1 MKLFF
6 CMAIVALLCGCAGTN
21 FSFDNARQIK
31 PGMKSAEVQKRMGKP
46 YMVTTQG
53 NQNIWVYSYVDAFFA
68 TKTVSFVFQD
78 DQVVQV
84 PRIPDSFR

>member
-46 YMVTTQG
+46 YMVTT
-53 NQNIWVYSYVDAFFA
+53 
-68 TKTVSFVFQD
+68 
-78 DQVVQV
+78 
-84 PRIPDSFR
+84 